1 MRVNQNLCRMQNH
14 RCKTAEDE
22 RRWRLQREMWLGGE
36 SQGSIG
42 LMTWLY
48 QNMHGPIIL
57 ICDTAGCCCNNLFI
71 SWYGNICGMKVHRSL
86 WMKAEWESCGGVRDD
101 FRRRLQFYS
110 ETLSSVSYPPG
121 LKVDREGRKRGRT
134 ESVQRWSDQN
144 YTLHYVALHL
154 TTLLRL
160 LNTLF
165 IEVPAGVWLPVY
177 GRSFTLTWAVISAC
191 VAEWMHD

>member
-1 MRVNQNLCRMQNH
+1 MQNCWG
-14 RCKTAEDE
+14 REEMEIME
-22 RRWRLQREMWLGGE
+22 RGV
-36 SQGSIG
+36 IG
-42 LMTWLY
+42 TGVPGIYMINYLIIPK
-48 QNMHGPIIL
+48 HGLIIL
-57 ICDTAGCCCNNLFI
+57 IWDTAGCFYNHLFI
-71 SWYGNICGMKVHRSL
+71 SWQCDIWEMKVHRSL